1 MWAWMDRI
9 GTVLFDATLSTAV
22 FLTCIMLA
30 MLACRQ
36 PARRI
41 LLARVA
47 LLSSLAILPI
57 VGLGR
62 LPRLDVIDTFV
73 ESRFF
78 PTAVFLSKTLDE
90 TLDEEAEDASAPP
103 VAAGWIRV
111 RLVPHWLADP
121 GSTVV
126 RWFPR
131 GLTLL
136 DLICVA
142 TGSAWLMLGLAG
154 VHWLIGR
161 SRPPSPATEA
171 LFDELVAGRSGPAAR
186 AALRVSAR
194 LRHPVVTGLFRPTIM
209 IPEALD
215 RADDPEP
222 LRLSLLHEIAHAERS
237 DHWFSTIASM
247 AQAIWFFLPHVWWL
261 RAQLLIDQE
270 FLADRSAAERYGTSS
285 EYASSLLSLATLPG
299 PEPRNTA
306 SRPAGESSR
315 PGTVGVQSPLFQRMM
330 MLLHCPYP
338 VESRTPRLWSWTS
351 RVAVFAAS
359 IAAACLVIRWPQS
372 SVALP
377 AAAVSD
383 GSAGPRF
390 QVLGFVAKPMHEDT
404 VSQRSMVYVMPLA
417 LPPTFDLDVEVR
429 STRAELPHVRIVG
442 QPLGVEDPAGL
453 PAIGGT
459 AVLGWTGPDR
469 AWRRVHIHR
478 EHHRISVTVDD
489 RPVPPS
495 KGAEASPDWL
505 TIEPP
510 ADGPVEFQ
518 KLIVNW

>member
-9 GTVLFDATLSTAV
+9 TTVLFDATLSTAV
-22 FLTCIMLA
+22 FLTCIILV

-47 LLSSLAILPI
+47 LLSSLVILPI

-62 LPRLDVIDTFV
+62 LPRLDIIDTFV

-78 PTAVFLSKTLDE
+78 PTAVFLSTTLDE
-90 TLDEEAEDASAPP
+90 PLDEQAEDASAPA
-103 VAAGWIRV
+103 VTAGWIRV

-121 GSTVV
+121 GSTLV
-126 RWFPR
+126 RWLPR
-131 GLTLL
+131 GLTVI
-136 DLICVA
+136 DLMCVA

-154 VHWLIGR
+154 VYWLIGR
-161 SRPPSPATEA
+161 SRPPSSATKA
-171 LFDELVAGRSGPAAR
+171 LFEQLVAGRSGPAAR

-215 RADDPEP
+215 RAEDPEP

-270 FLADRSAAERYGTSS
+270 FLADRSAAGRYGTSS
-285 EYASSLLSLATLPG
+285 EYASSLLSLATLPD
-299 PEPRNTA
+299 PEPRA
-306 SRPAGESSR
+306 RAGRPTGESPR
-315 PGTVGVQSPLFQRMM
+315 PGTIGVQSPLFQRML

-377 AAAVSD
+377 AAPVSAD
-383 GSAGPRF
+383 SSGPRF
-390 QVLGFVAKPMHEDT
+390 QVLYFVAKPMHEDPA
-404 VSQRSMVYVMPLA
+404 SQRSMVYVMPVA

-442 QPLGVEDPAGL
+442 QPLGIQDPASI
-453 PAIGGT
+453 PAVAGT
-459 AVLGWTGPDR
+459 AVLFSDGPDR
-469 AWRRVHIHR
+469 TWRRVHIHR
-478 EHHRISVTVDD
+478 DHHRISVTVND
-489 RPVPPS
+489 RPVPS
-495 KGAEASPDWL
+495 TAAEASSDWL
-505 TIEPP
+505 TFEPP
-510 ADGPVEFQ
+510 ADGPVEFR
-518 KLIVNW
+518 KLIMNW